1 MRILVTGA
9 RGLLGTEVVRAAW
22 VGGHKVVALGRAEVD
37 VTDPDAVSACFLQ
50 EQPDVVVHCA
60 AYSAVDKAES
70 EPDIAMAVNRGG
82 ARNVARSAQSVG
94 SSTVYVS
101 TDYVFDGLKSSPYLT
116 TDETGPISSYG
127 RSKLAGELE
136 TLAAYTPGN
145 EAGDGSGRVPSALV
159 VRTGWLYG
167 AAGGNFVQTM
177 LRIARDRDKVRVVD
191 DQVGRP
197 TWARNVAEAIIEL
210 IEVRAGGVM
219 HVADAG
225 EATWLDLAR
234 QTFLVQ
240 GVEMDTAG
248 VSTLDWGAD
257 APRPLYSVL
266 DLGGTEGVLGRGMTD
281 WREALRTFLESL

>member
-9 RGLLGTEVVRAAW
+9 RGLLGTEVVRAAG

-248 VSTLDWGAD
+248 VSTLEWGAD

-266 DLGGTEGVLGRGMTD
+266 DLGETEGVLGRGMTD
-281 WREALRTFLESL
+281 WRDALPAFLESL

>member
-1 MRILVTGA
+1 MRIVVTGA
-9 RGLLGTEVVRAAW
+9 RGLLGTEVVRAAQI
-22 VGGHKVVALGRAEVD
+22 GGHEVVALSRADVD

-60 AYSAVDKAES
+60 AYTAVDKAES
-70 EPDIAMAVNRGG
+70 ELDLAMAVNRGG
-82 ARNVARSAQSVG
+82 AGNVARAARSVG

-101 TDYVFDGLKSSPYLT
+101 SDYVFDGLKSSPYLT

-136 TLAAYTPGN
+136 TLAAYTLGN
-145 EAGDGSGRVPSALV
+145 EAGDGSERVPSALV

>member
-9 RGLLGTEVVRAAW
+9 RGLLGTEVVRAAR

-248 VSTLDWGAD
+248 VSTLEWGAD

-266 DLGGTEGVLGRGMTD
+266 DLGETEGVLGRGMTD
-281 WREALRTFLESL
+281 WRDALPAFLESL

>member
-9 RGLLGTEVVRAAW
+9 RGLLGTEVVRAAHI
-22 VGGHKVVALGRAEVD
+22 GGHEVAALGRAALD
-37 VTDPDAVSACFLQ
+37 VTDPGAVSACFRE

-60 AYSAVDKAES
+60 AYTAVDKAES
-70 EPDIAMAVNRGG
+70 EPDLAMAVNRGG
-82 ARNVARSAQSVG
+82 SGNVARAARSVG

-101 TDYVFDGLKSSPYLT
+101 SDYVFAGLKSSPYLT
-116 TDETGPISSYG
+116 TDETGPLSSYG
-127 RSKLAGELE
+127 RSKLAGEQE
-136 TLAAYTPGN
+136 TLAAYAPGN
-145 EAGDGSGRVPSALV
+145 EAGNGSGRVPLGLV

-167 AAGGNFVQTM
+167 AGGGNFVQTM
-177 LRIARDRDKVRVVD
+177 LRIAKDRGVVTVVD

-210 IEVRAGGVM
+210 IGVRAGGVM

-234 QTFLVQ
+234 ETFLVQ
-240 GVEMDTAG
+240 GIEVDTAG
-248 VSTLDWGAD
+248 VSTLDWAAD

-266 DLGGTEGVLGRGMTD
+266 DLDVTEGVLGRGMTD
-281 WREALRTFLESL
+281 WREALRAFLKSL